1 MEGSRSARRKG
12 TTRNRTGRIA
22 LLPVAVLLLGLF
34 PPRTAA
40 HPNARFYRGEISV
53 STSWEGVI
61 RLTGTVTIR
70 ENATVSIEPGTQVLV
85 QSGAAVEIRVR
96 GRLLVR
102 GTPER
107 PVLFE
112 PAGGCGEGP
121 WGSILFLPGSEGI
134 LEHARVRCASGGI
147 RGALEGVVR
156 TGVSV
161 EDGP

>member
-1 MEGSRSARRKG
+1 MRKVLVPIFLLAGLLVPGSA
-12 TTRNRTGRIA
+12 
-22 LLPVAVLLLGLF
+22 P
-34 PPRTAA
+34 A
-40 HPNARFYRGEISV
+40 HPNARFYRGEITV
-53 STSWEGVI
+53 SAAWEGVI

-70 ENATVSIEPGTQVLV
+70 EGATVSIEPGTRVLV
-85 QSGAAVEIRVR
+85 QPGSDVEIRVR

-102 GTPER
+102 GMPGS

-147 RGALEGVVR
+147 RGALDGVVR
-156 TGVSV
+156 TDVSV

>member
-1 MEGSRSARRKG
+1 MRKFLAS
-12 TTRNRTGRIA
+12 I
-22 LLPVAVLLLGLF
+22 LLLAGLF
-34 PPRTAA
+34 VAGSAQA
-40 HPNARFYRGEISV
+40 HPNARFYRGDITV
-53 STSWEGVI
+53 SATWEGVI

-70 ENATVSIEPGTQVLV
+70 EGTTVSIGPGTQVLV
-85 QSGAAVEIRVR
+85 QPGPDVEIRVR

-102 GTPER
+102 GMPES

-121 WGSILFLPGSEGI
+121 WGSILFLPGSAGI

-147 RGALEGVVR
+147 RGALDGVVR

-161 EDGP
+161 EYGP